1 MIYKTLDDVRQVIDL
16 RKHAEVVDL
25 FITSYLT
32 GMALAPVLD
41 AEAEYA
47 ELQAQPDQQD
57 EAPVLDEDGVT
68 VLVDG
73 YSPNAIRDALIAE
86 LEATWP
92 HLVDPEDG
100 NTVEA
105 RRPNPDLDIDQA
117 RQLKLIQIKSDFEAA
132 LPVGQVDLSLGWAI
146 DCRRSSKAED
156 VSNMERLLKLC
167 QSSGMADTDNVQIR
181 GTDNL
186 DHLTTVAGL
195 RDVIIPE
202 MYQYGLGLYQK
213 KWTLE
218 ATIASASSVQDVLSV
233 RW

>member
-1 MIYKTLDDVRQVIDL
+1 MIYKTLEDVQQVIDL
-16 RKHAEVVDL
+16 RKPAGVIDL

-32 GMALAPVLD
+32 GVALEPILV

-47 ELQAQPDQQD
+47 ALLDQTDQD
-57 EAPVLDEDGVT
+57 DVTPVLDDDGVT

-73 YSPNAIRDALIAE
+73 YSPNALRDARIAE
-86 LEATWP
+86 LEASWP
-92 HLVDPEDG
+92 YMVDPEDG
-100 NTVEA
+100 STLEG

-117 RQLKLIQIKSDFEAA
+117 RQLKLMQIKSDFEAA
-132 LPVGQVDLSLGWAI
+132 LPVGRVDLSLGWTI

-167 QSSGMADTDNVQIR
+167 QSSGMSDTDSVQIR
-181 GTDNL
+181 GADNL
-186 DHLTTVAGL
+186 DHLTTVNVL

-202 MYQYGLGLYQK
+202 MYQYGLGLYEK

-218 ATIASASSVQDVLSV
+218 STISSASSVQEVLLV